1 MVGDDGMSFK
11 KIIEEYNLEEE
22 EKRRTAGIYIRLY
35 TYKKQPSTNRE
46 PKNTTEEKRR
56 KMETPLLQLL
66 LLLY

>member
-1 MVGDDGMSFK
+1 MSFK
-11 KIIEEYNLEEE
+11 KIIEEYNIEDE
-22 EKRRTAGIYIRLY
+22 EKRRTTGIYIRLVLY